1 MRLRE
6 IPVHD
11 SIFRWVDEQESADSA
26 RACLRYALAFNS
38 LDASWL
44 ENSLSQFVTYD
55 SQSVHINGAAN
66 PLRGRDAVFS
76 YWSDKIKTL
85 RNSPSRRPRF
95 ELATT
100 SIGQPCA
107 AGFQPA
113 GDFDQNWLQK
123 SVANLTMET
132 DIHGL
137 ITSALMIT
145 VAPDPASCSRSGIF
159 PGIEVPVKETPRN
172 FIRRSSGYEGLRFSF
187 FLLDGKMRLDKRM
200 VETEELALANFPG
213 AMSKLM
219 IWQEMTDSELG
230 ELASAQFSG
239 FPAVAVYYLD
249 QCIFRH
255 QGLISPDS
263 LTTAVEGV
271 SKLHVV

>member
-6 IPVHD
+6 LPVND
-11 SIFRWVDEQESADSA
+11 SISRWVDEQESADSA
-26 RACLRYALAFNS
+26 RACLRYAVAFNS

-44 ENSLSQFVTYD
+44 ENSLSPFATYD

-66 PLRGRDAVFS
+66 PLRGRDAVFY

-85 RNSPSRRPRF
+85 RNNPSRRPRF

-100 SIGQPCA
+100 SLGQPCA

-113 GDFDQNWLQK
+113 GDFYQNWLQK
-123 SVANLTMET
+123 PVVNLALGA
-132 DIHGL
+132 DIDGL
-137 ITSALMIT
+137 IISALMIT

-172 FIRRSSGYEGLRFSF
+172 FIRPSSGFEGLRFSF

-200 VETEELALANFPG
+200 VETAQLTLANFPE
-213 AMSKLM
+213 AKSKLM
-219 IWQEMTDSELG
+219 IWQEMSDSEMG
-230 ELASAQFSG
+230 ELTSAQFSG

-255 QGLISPDS
+255 QGLISPES
-263 LTTAVEGV
+263 LTEAVKGV